1 MNYEELANNKV
12 FLSGEVLTAPV
23 YSHEV
28 FGEGFYEFKLSVL
41 RLSNQT
47 DILPVTASERLLGET
62 PITVGKRISV
72 SGQFRSYNKLTDNH
86 SKLMLTVFA
95 RTIDDYD
102 EELNPNTIELDGYI
116 CKKPMYRTT
125 PFKRE
130 ICDMLLAVNRAYNKS
145 DYIPCIAWGRNARF
159 VNTLDVGE
167 HIMLSGRIQSR
178 EYAKL
183 LSDGSQETRTAYEV
197 SVSRLSTDDGEKEQ
211 KGEWYHYLAVN
222 SQVN

>member
-1 MNYEELANNKV
+1 MNYDELANNKV
-12 FLSGEVLTAPV
+12 FLSGEVLTKPI

-41 RLSNQT
+41 RLSNQM
-47 DILPVTASERLLGET
+47 DILPVTVSERLLNEVCIG
-62 PITVGKRISV
+62 VGRRISV
-72 SGQFRSYNKLTDNH
+72 SGQFRSYNKLSDNH

-95 RTIDDYD
+95 RTIDEYD

-130 ICDMLLAVNRAYNKS
+130 ICDILLAVNRAYNKS

-159 VNTLDVGE
+159 VNTLSVGE
-167 HIMLSGRIQSR
+167 HIVLSGRIQSR
-178 EYAKL
+178 EYSKL
-183 LSDGSQETRTAYEV
+183 LADGRQETRTAYEV
-197 SVSRLSTDDGEKEQ
+197 SVSRLATDDSETQRE
-211 KGEWYHYLAVN
+211 GEWYRYLSVN